1 MFVRVTWQ
9 ILVKNVAEPG
19 SGDVNNAPVCQC
31 LVKEDAITVLR
42 TVGIGEF
49 GVVQHATWMR
59 DTAQQVSLSV
69 SVSVCLSVCLS
80 MSCYVS
86 VIPSLCITCTCWL
99 TSQTYITYLLAST
112 IQYNNTESVFPPTND
127 WWPRTMLVCAKGM
140 LTKIKKI

>member
-1 MFVRVTWQ
+1 VFVRVTWQ

-80 MSCYVS
+80 VYVLLCVCDSFSLHYLYMLADITDLYYVS
-86 VIPSLCITCTCWL
+86 VG
-99 TSQTYITYLLAST
+99 QYNT
-112 IQYNNTESVFPPTND
+112 IQ
-127 WWPRTMLVCAKGM
+127 
-140 LTKIKKI
+140 